1 MRTAIRSTAIAVA
14 VCMLAGASPSLAAS
28 YKHRGAAAHWTT
40 HRHAQ
45 AGPRAWAL
53 DPRFA
58 PYAYS
63 PPAAFGLRPGSEAE
77 ERWFDQ
83 ARGNIW

>member
-1 MRTAIRSTAIAVA
+1 MGTATRSAAIAVA
-14 VCMLAGASPSLAAS
+14 VCVLAAASPSLAAP
-28 YKHRGAAAHWTT
+28 YKHRAASAHWTT
-40 HRHAQ
+40 HRHVQ

-63 PPAAFGLRPGSEAE
+63 SPAAVGLRPGSQAE

>member
-1 MRTAIRSTAIAVA
+1 MGTATRSAAIAVA
-14 VCMLAGASPSLAAS
+14 VCVLAAASPSL
-28 YKHRGAAAHWTT
+28 AAHWTT
-40 HRHAQ
+40 HRHVQ

-63 PPAAFGLRPGSEAE
+63 SPAAVGLRPGSQAE